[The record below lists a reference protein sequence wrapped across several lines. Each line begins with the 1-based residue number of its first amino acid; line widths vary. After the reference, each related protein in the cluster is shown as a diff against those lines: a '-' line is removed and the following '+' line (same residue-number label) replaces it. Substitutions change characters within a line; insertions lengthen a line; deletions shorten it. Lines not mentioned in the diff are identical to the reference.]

1 MNSRMS
7 LHLQIR
13 HVCKSETVYPIGNSL
28 STQCHYWTADTCEK
42 QCDMDTESPLNEQNY
57 SMNNNNMMDY
67 TTNNVDIC
75 TKCQAGHGVSHL

>member
-1 MNSRMS
+1 MY

-13 HVCKSETVYPIGNSL
+13 HVCKSETIYPIGSSL
-28 STQCHYWTADTCEK
+28 STQCYYRTPDTCVK

-57 SMNNNNMMDY
+57 SMNNNSMMDY